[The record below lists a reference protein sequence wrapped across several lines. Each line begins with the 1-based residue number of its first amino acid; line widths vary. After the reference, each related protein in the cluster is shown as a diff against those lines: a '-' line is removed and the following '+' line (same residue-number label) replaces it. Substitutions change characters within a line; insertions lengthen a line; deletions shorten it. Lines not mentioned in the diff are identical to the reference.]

1 MNISI
6 RYLKGQYGS
15 DHIVP
20 DTISWINF
28 WTPRK
33 NELSVEICIRS
44 LEGQYGSNRNVPDTV
59 F

>member
-1 MNISI
+1 M
-6 RYLKGQYGS
+6 KGQYGS

-44 LEGQYGSNRNVPDTV
+44 LEGQYGSNRNVTDTV